1 MTDEELVLKAQQGD
15 QTAMNEILTKY
26 KSLVTKISRHYFL
39 IGGDVEDLI
48 QEGMIGLYQAIQGF
62 KRGKNATFKTFAVT
76 CIKHKVYNTIKK
88 ASSEKNTILSHALSI
103 SEQEDFDDEG
113 NSMEIVLSSDAP
125 KSDELVIEKEN
136 AIELIDKIKENLSP
150 LEQEVL
156 VLYLKGYSY
165 KEISQLSNTPK
176 KSVDNALTRIKS
188 KLQFLKKEN

>member
-76 CIKHKVYNTIKK
+76 CIKKKV
-88 ASSEKNTILSHALSI
+88 
-103 SEQEDFDDEG
+103 
-113 NSMEIVLSSDAP
+113 
-125 KSDELVIEKEN
+125 
-136 AIELIDKIKENLSP
+136 
-150 LEQEVL
+150 
-156 VLYLKGYSY
+156 
-165 KEISQLSNTPK
+165 
-176 KSVDNALTRIKS
+176 
-188 KLQFLKKEN
+188 

>member
-1 MTDEELVLKAQQGD
+1 
-15 QTAMNEILTKY
+15 
-26 KSLVTKISRHYFL
+26 
-39 IGGDVEDLI
+39 
-48 QEGMIGLYQAIQGF
+48 
-62 KRGKNATFKTFAVT
+62 
-76 CIKHKVYNTIKK
+76 
-88 ASSEKNTILSHALSI
+88 
-103 SEQEDFDDEG
+103 
-113 NSMEIVLSSDAP
+113 MEIVLSSDAP
-125 KSDELVIEKEN
+125 KPDELVIEKEN